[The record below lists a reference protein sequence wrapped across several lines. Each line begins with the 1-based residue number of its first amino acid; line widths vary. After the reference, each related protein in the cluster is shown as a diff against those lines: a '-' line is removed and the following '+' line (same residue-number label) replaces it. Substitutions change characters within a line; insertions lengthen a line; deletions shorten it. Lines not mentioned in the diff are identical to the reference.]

1 VHMADGR
8 GCQRGGGLK
17 CCVVS
22 REGRERTAPPSAA
35 VLASHFAVANCCAH
49 GSEQPAYQSWVL
61 VWKNW
66 VQNWCVG
73 AADSLPR
80 LALCHSKQ

>member
-1 VHMADGR
+1 MHMADGR
-8 GCQRGGGLK
+8 GCQRGSGLK

-61 VWKNW
+61 EKL
-66 VQNWCVG
+66 G
-73 AADSLPR
+73 AKLVCRRRRLTAAPCALP
-80 LALCHSKQ
+80 